1 MKFFCEKSSILKEIS
16 VAHEIISSKN
26 VLSILSNIL
35 IEVSDNK
42 LVIKAT
48 DLKVNFESFIPVE
61 TEEPGTTTVFCEK
74 FLNIL
79 RSLPDEII
87 NFQLKGEFLYI
98 TNVDNSINFQLNTIN
113 PEKFPE
119 IQDIDNSRYFE
130 FSQKD
135 FIDMITQTIFSV
147 SDDETRYFMNGS
159 FLEKTENKLAMVAT
173 DGKRL
178 SYISKIFSGEIPDF
192 TGIIIPPKILMMIK
206 KLASGEG
213 NLYLAVSD
221 KTLYVKFDNQKL
233 SSTLIEGQ
241 FPNYNRVIP
250 EKQIF
255 KLIVRKEDFM
265 NALKRVSILAEQRS
279 KRIYLSTEKGRMKLK
294 SEESDI
300 GLAQEEVLC
309 QYEGDSLSFALNYVY
324 LIDPLREMDQELIS
338 IHFSE
343 AGKAITL
350 HCEPEKDFFHIVMPM
365 HME

>member
-1 MKFFCEKSSILKEIS
+1 MKFFCEKNTLLKEIA

-35 IEVSDNK
+35 LEVSQNK
-42 LVIKAT
+42 LTVKAT

-61 TEEPGTTTVFCEK
+61 TEEQGTTTVFCEK

-79 RSLPDEII
+79 RSLPDEVI
-87 NFQLKGEFLYI
+87 NFHLKGDFLHI
-98 TNVDNSINFQLNTIN
+98 TNIDGSINFQLNTIN

-135 FIDMITQTIFSV
+135 FIEMITQTIFSV
-147 SDDETRYFMNGS
+147 SDDETRYFMNGA
-159 FLEKTENKLAMVAT
+159 FLEKTDNKLVMVAT

-178 SYISKIFSGEIPDF
+178 SYISKVITGEIPDF
-192 TGIIIPPKILMMIK
+192 SGIIIPPKVLSMVK

-213 NLYLAVSD
+213 NLFLAVSD
-221 KTLYVKFDNQKL
+221 KTLYMKFDNQKL

-250 EKQIF
+250 ENQKF
-255 KLIVRKEDFM
+255 KLIVKKEDFLS
-265 NALKRVSILAEQRS
+265 ALKRVSILAEQRS
-279 KRIYLSTEKGRMKLK
+279 KRIYLVTETNKIKLR

-300 GLAQEEVLC
+300 GLAQEEVPC
-309 QYEGDSLSFALNYVY
+309 RYEGESLGFALNYVY
-324 LIDPLREMDQELIS
+324 LMDPLREMNHENMS

-350 HCEPEKDFFHIVMPM
+350 HSEPEKEYFHIIMPM

>member
-1 MKFFCEKSSILKEIS
+1 MKFFCEKSSILREIS

-35 IEVSDNK
+35 LEVSDNK
-42 LVIKAT
+42 LVVKAT
-48 DLKVNFESFIPVE
+48 DLKVNYESVIPVE

-79 RSLPDEII
+79 RSLPEEKILF
-87 NFQLKGEFLYI
+87 NMKGDFLHI
-98 TNVDNSINFQLNTIN
+98 TNNDNSINFQLNTIN

-119 IQDIDNSRYFE
+119 IQDIDSSRYFE
-130 FSQKD
+130 FPQKD
-135 FIDMITQTIFSV
+135 FISMISQTIFSV

-159 FLEKTENKLAMVAT
+159 FLEKVEDKLVMVAT

-178 SYISKIFSGEIPDF
+178 SYISKVINDSIPDF
-192 TGIIIPPKILMMIK
+192 NGIIIPPKVLTMIK

-213 NLYLAVSD
+213 NLFLAVSD
-221 KTLYVKFDNQKL
+221 KTLYIKFDNQKL

-250 EKQIF
+250 ENQKF
-255 KLIVRKEDFM
+255 KMIIKKEDFM

-279 KRIYLSTEKGRMKLK
+279 KRIYLSTEKGKLKLK

-300 GLAQEEVLC
+300 GLAQEEINC
-309 QYEGDSLSFALNYVY
+309 QYDGDELVFALNYVY
-324 LIDPLREMDQELIS
+324 LIDPLREMDQQMIS
-338 IHFSE
+338 INFSE

-350 HCEPEKDFFHIVMPM
+350 HCEPEQEFFHIIMPM